1 MTSRPPCTGAALLR
15 PSPALLRPSP
25 ALLRPYGAA
34 IPPPVRAP
42 RGCAPRPRC
51 CAPTAPPSRP
61 PVWAQRCC
69 APTCA
74 AIPPPVRAPR
84 GCAPTCAAIPP
95 PVRAQRCCAPR
106 PRCCAPTA
114 PRGCAPRPR
123 CCAPTAP
130 PSRPPVWAQRGCASP
145 LRPYSSAGPNSA
157 RRSGSAK
164 TCIGGADA
172 TTRPSCITTTV
183 SAHCRATVRSWV
195 ASSTVTPCSTSRSK
209 IAKI

>member
-15 PSPALLRPSP
+15 P
-25 ALLRPYGAA
+25 
-34 IPPPVRAP
+34 P

-61 PVWAQRCC
+61 LYGRRAA
-69 APTCA
+69 APLRRSAAAPLRRRHPAPCTGAALLRPYGAALLRPYGAALLRPYGAALLRPYGAALLRPYGAALLRPYGA
-74 AIPPPVRAPR
+74 AIPPPCM
-84 GCAPTCAAIPP
+84 GAAL
-95 PVRAQRCCAPR
+95 
-106 PRCCAPTA
+106 
-114 PRGCAPRPR
+114 
-123 CCAPTAP
+123 
-130 PSRPPVWAQRGCASP
+130 
-145 LRPYSSAGPNSA
+145 LRPYVRPYGAGPNSA

>member
-1 MTSRPPCTGAALLR
+1 MGA
-15 PSPALLRPSP
+15 

-34 IPPPVRAP
+34 IPPPCT
-42 RGCAPRPRC
+42 G
-51 CAPTAPPSRP
+51 
-61 PVWAQRCC
+61 
-69 APTCA
+69 A
-74 AIPPPVRAPR
+74 AR
-84 GCAPTCAAIPP
+84 
-95 PVRAQRCCAPR
+95 
-106 PRCCAPTA
+106 
-114 PRGCAPRPR
+114 
-123 CCAPTAP
+123 
-130 PSRPPVWAQRGCASP
+130 
-145 LRPYSSAGPNSA
+145 LRPYVRRHPAPCTGAALLRPYGAALLRPYGAALLRPYGAALLRPYGAALLRPYGAALLRPYVRPYGAGPNSA

>member
-1 MTSRPPCTGAALLR
+1 MTSRPPCTGA
-15 PSPALLRPSP
+15 ALLRPSP

-34 IPPPVRAP
+34 IPPPVRA
-42 RGCAPRPRC
+42 
-51 CAPTAPPSRP
+51 
-61 PVWAQRCC
+61 QRCC
-69 APTCA
+69 APT
-74 AIPPPVRAPR
+74 APR

-106 PRCCAPTA
+106 PRCAPLARAAA
-114 PRGCAPRPR
+114 PLARAAAPLRRRHPAPCTGAALLRP
-123 CCAPTAP
+123 
-130 PSRPPVWAQRGCASP
+130 SP
-145 LRPYSSAGPNSA
+145 ARLRPYGAAIPPPCMGAALLRPYVRPYGAGPNNA

-164 TCIGGADA
+164 TCTGGADA
-172 TTRPSCITTTV
+172 ITRPSCITTTV